1 MGVTLFGLLALP
13 LCVLCALNP
22 ERLLQLAILGAAF
35 DAAAVVTVGD
45 FGVQPA
51 LLPTTLFIGYVL
63 LQMLLGARFRGAAT
77 VWWVVTPFVV
87 VTIWAV
93 AGSQLM
99 PRLFAN
105 QVYVWPQRLEP
116 PFLAVPLAPSPSNLN
131 QDVYVVADCLTL
143 VTTAL
148 YATCTRFDLRRLLAA
163 YWTSG
168 FLAAGLAFWQ
178 LASRLA
184 SVPFPTE
191 FLTSN
196 PGYAQLTTQTIGAI
210 PRINGSFTEPAALA
224 GYLAG
229 IVGASGWSLLNGNST
244 GVSRLVLPVA
254 VAAMVISTSTTGY
267 GVLAIM
273 VAALPGYA
281 LLTRSQRLL
290 SRLVLA
296 GLLLLLVAAA
306 GILTLATLVPA
317 VGTAAS
323 EVLGSTLDKQS
334 SSSYQDRTST
344 DFDSLAVVLP
354 TWGLGVGWGSNRS
367 SSLAPGLLA
376 SLGIYG
382 TLALAWF
389 AARVFRVV
397 RRARRSADRALAQVI
412 DAANGSILAVL
423 IAGLLSAPAIT
434 AVGFYVMLGTLIG
447 AAVRVSIA
455 VIPRPAQSAG
465 SPLAAPSP

>member
-35 DAAAVVTVGD
+35 DAAAIVTIGD
-45 FGVQPA
+45 LGVQPA
-51 LLPTTLFIGYVL
+51 LLPTMLFIGYVL
-63 LQMLLGARFRGAAT
+63 LQLLLGARYRGAST
-77 VWWVVTPFVV
+77 VWWVVMPFVV
-87 VTIWAV
+87 VTAWAV

-105 QVYVWPQRLEP
+105 EVYVWPQKVAP

-143 VTTAL
+143 VTAAL
-148 YATCTRFDLRRLLAA
+148 HATCARFDLRRLLAA
-163 YWTSG
+163 YWASG

-178 LASRLA
+178 LANRLA
-184 SVPFPTE
+184 GVPFPTE

-196 PGYAQLTTQTIGAI
+196 PGYAQLTTQAIGAI

-224 GYLAG
+224 GYLSG
-229 IVGASGWSLLNGNST
+229 IVGASGWFLLNGNST
-244 GVSRLVLPVA
+244 SASRLVLPVA
-254 VAAMVISTSTTGY
+254 IAGMVISTSTTGY

-273 VAALPGYA
+273 AAALPCYA

-296 GLLLLLVAAA
+296 GLLFLLVAAA
-306 GILTLATLVPA
+306 GTLTLATLVPA

-344 DFDSLAVVLP
+344 DMDSLAVVLP

-389 AARVFRVV
+389 AARVVHVV
-397 RRARRSADRALAQVI
+397 RRARRSADRALTQVI
-412 DAANGSILAVL
+412 DAATGSILATVT
-423 IAGLLSAPAIT
+423 AGLLSGPAIT
-434 AVGFYVMLGTLIG
+434 AVGFYVMVGTLIG
-447 AAVRVSIA
+447 AAVRAGTAAAPRIA
-455 VIPRPAQSAG
+455 QPAGPA
-465 SPLAAPSP
+465 LAAPPP